1 MEVAEVLVGVFGP
14 VDGGQRDPFRCMLS
28 PSAGHELQG
37 TQTWIAQTGCHSTV
51 HVCGNV
57 YTKAV

>member
-1 MEVAEVLVGVFGP
+1 MGVFGP
-14 VDGGQRDPFRCMLS
+14 VDGGQRDPFHCMLS

-37 TQTWIAQTGCHSTV
+37 TQTWIAQRGCHSTV